1 MRDPASNLC
10 TRCGLAEATCYAV
23 LSPDLAR
30 AFHAS
35 ATQFAEQGL
44 CDRCWS
50 ELFGA
55 AQNWG
60 EWVQR
65 RVRLS
70 EPEMER
76 ARAMIEGVDWSVDGG
91 WER

>member
-50 ELFGA
+50 ELFGEA
-55 AQNWG
+55 RNHG
-60 EWVQR
+60 EWVQH

-76 ARAMIEGVDWSVDGG
+76 ASDD
-91 WER
+91 